1 MFDSLARGFRMIWAS
16 IKMGW
21 QDKRLLLPSIL
32 TVFTNIFFG
41 TLLVMGGNAEIGPQA
56 GPAVGAA
63 VIQKIQAIQPGIAG
77 AKSAAHGHGMPTFG
91 LLDVPKNVSPHGT
104 GFINNTLAQTQVNG
118 PGDPSGFDAMGGLSK
133 LMTTNNAILLTLLSM
148 TWWLTNRF
156 LEGVTTAL
164 VYSHLTEGK
173 GSGRF
178 STAVKAVFAS
188 LPAIVILGMVTFIA
202 RRLSTFLKN
211 KRSTGVMGMSMGFVA
226 GVIEVFWTLAGH
238 LILPAIVIEGSSFWG
253 GLKRADKIAQGNLL
267 TMGIGEVGVEGICKL
282 GTALM
287 YGVGM
292 AGMAGGYYATNSMGI
307 QFNGPS
313 VMALGFVWIV
323 GVVVTTALSIYI
335 RSAFYTCLYV
345 WAIESESVEE
355 AERSRVRPPEPLA
368 LALA

>member
-1 MFDSLARGFRMIWAS
+1 MIWAS

-21 QDKRLLLPSIL
+21 QDKRLLVPSIL
-32 TVFTNIFFG
+32 TVFTNVFFG
-41 TLLVMGGNAEIGPQA
+41 LLLIVAGSHELGPQA
-56 GPAVGAA
+56 PVMGQAVLQKVQQIQPAVQHAADSRSLGIKTYDLLQLPTKSKGA
-63 VIQKIQAIQPGIAG
+63 
-77 AKSAAHGHGMPTFG
+77 
-91 LLDVPKNVSPHGT
+91 
-104 GFINNTLAQTQVNG
+104 GFINNTLQQTQLNG
-118 PGDPSGFDAMGGLSK
+118 PNDPSGFDAMGGLGK
-133 LMTTNNAILLTLLSM
+133 LLNKDNAIFVSALTM
-148 TWWLTNRF
+148 MWWLTNRF

-178 STAVKAVFAS
+178 MEAVKAVFAS
-188 LPAIVILGMVTFIA
+188 LPAILMLGVVTFIA

-211 KRSTGVMGMSMGFVA
+211 KRSSGVMGMSMGFVA

-282 GTALM
+282 GTSLL
-287 YGVGM
+287 YGIGM
-292 AGMAGGYYATNSMGI
+292 AGMGGGYYAATQMHI
-307 QFNGPS
+307 QFNMMSIG
-313 VMALGFVWIV
+313 AIGIVWVAAVI
-323 GVVVTTALSIYI
+323 VTTALSIYI
-335 RSAFYTCLYV
+335 RAAFYTCLYV
-345 WAIESESVEE
+345 WAIEAESVEE